1 MESKKI
7 LDPLNHWVDQYL
19 PDAEGKK
26 ANTVKSY
33 KATWRLMFKYFQTE
47 NIKAP
52 DVTYSMLTYDR
63 IMGFLS
69 WIEKDRNCKI
79 STRNNRLAALS
90 KFADYSMNTDFNAA
104 YAYYQSIQKIPF
116 KKSTD
121 ASERA
126 YFMQEEIKILLDL
139 PTPKDSMGFRDHALL
154 QFMYAS
160 GARAEEACVLKVDDV
175 KYLNDGKAS
184 VLLHGKGGK
193 NRRIKISEKPAS
205 TLKKYIKYRRIG
217 NQKDAF
223 IFPSQRN
230 ARMSVSCVEDIFQ
243 KYVGMA
249 RKDHPE
255 LFKED
260 SYPPHSMRHTTAVHM
275 LEAGVPLVVVKQF
288 LGHEQIKTTEIYA
301 KLSPQAANAK
311 IADWD
316 KKYWNEYID
325 EPVPD
330 EETSFEEDDGIP
342 SFLK

>member
-7 LDPLNHWVDQYL
+7 LDPLNHWVDEYL
-19 PDAEGKK
+19 PGAEGKK
-26 ANTVKSY
+26 GNTIKSY
-33 KATWRLMFKYFQTE
+33 KATWRLMIKYFQHDSITSTD
-47 NIKAP
+47 I
-52 DVTYSMLTYDR
+52 TYDMLTYDR

-69 WIEKDRNCKI
+69 WLEKDRNCKV

-90 KFADYSMNTDFNAA
+90 KLADYSLNTDFNAA
-104 YAYYQSIQKIPF
+104 YKYYQAIQKILF
-116 KKSTD
+116 KKGGD
-121 ASERA
+121 ATERA
-126 YFMQEEIKILLDL
+126 YFMQKEVKILLEL
-139 PTPKDSMGFRDHALL
+139 PTPKDSMGIRDHTLL

-160 GARAEEACVLKVDDV
+160 GARAEEVCVLKVEDV
-175 KYLNDGKAS
+175 KFPEDGKAS
-184 VLLHGKGGK
+184 ILIHGKGGK
-193 NRRIKISEKPAS
+193 NRRIKISEKPTS

-217 NQKDAF
+217 NQRDAF

-230 ARMSVSCVEDIFQ
+230 ARMSVSCVEDIFH

-249 RKDHPE
+249 KQSHPE
-255 LFKED
+255 LFKEN

-275 LEAGVPLVVVKQF
+275 LESGVPLVVVKQF

-316 KKYWNEYID
+316 KKYWNEYLD
-325 EPVPD
+325 EPLP
-330 EETSFEEDDGIP
+330 EKETKFEADDGIP